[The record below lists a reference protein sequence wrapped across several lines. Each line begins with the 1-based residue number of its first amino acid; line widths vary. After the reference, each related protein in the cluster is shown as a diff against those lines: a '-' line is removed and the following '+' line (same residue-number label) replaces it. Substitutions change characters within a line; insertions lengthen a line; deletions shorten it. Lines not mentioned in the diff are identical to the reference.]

1 MHVMMCSGDLVSN
14 ACVTTSLPMGDFVPN
29 IRSGTD
35 TYSIREPLGI
45 CAGICP
51 SNFPGMVPLWMFP
64 ISVTCGNTFIL
75 KASERDSA
83 ACLTSAELGTEAG
96 LPNGVLNVIHGTNVS
111 FTFSFFVFERLVT
124 FTSLLA
130 DFINAICDS
139 DEIKAVSFVSPDTV
153 GMYVNARASAN
164 GKRVQDRGA
173 RQSVQL
179 FSLEAQSHGGKVQY
193 KARMHSLERK
203 GFLLN
208 KAAGWKWKKIRFDSR
223 KDKLVNR
230 TKALKVGAGIEPD
243 VDIGPVISKQAK
255 EKICKLIRIGV
266 DCGARLVLWEADYGT
281 LSSLLYQ
288 LCFLLLADCLD
299 VLIRQYI

>member
-96 LPNGVLNVIHGTNVS
+96 LPNGVLNVIHGTN
-111 FTFSFFVFERLVT
+111 
-124 FTSLLA
+124 

-164 GKRVQDRGA
+164 GKRVQLALVLVPQDRGA

-266 DCGARLVLWEADYGT
+266 DCGARLVLWEADYGSK
-281 LSSLLYQ
+281 L
-288 LCFLLLADCLD
+288 
-299 VLIRQYI
+299 